1 LGQTSAGG
9 VDPRVARECAR
20 RLQALANRSDA
31 HPHNKDRRST
41 FGRQGSESEVSLDDK
56 RTLLSRGNSKQSVES
71 TASNRSRRSDRSAG
85 SPHQTPH
92 NDEAKSEPG
101 SEGVLSPGEKPSLR
115 TSLESRLDLFNTVL
129 ATHARK
135 ENESKKVQAEL
146 TGDGEPNAC
155 TIDPQSPFRIGWD
168 LTTAIFLV
176 YVAFWEP
183 FNLGYVGECAT
194 LDISHAVFNKMMDAF
209 FLVDLFVNFNTGF
222 VTSDGEVV
230 MCPKRSVKNY
240 LWTWFP
246 IDFVSSISPV
256 LDYFIWWAARGA
268 IVLPG
273 PKWNGLSGPPNDCDG
288 GANGLAMARLLKIG
302 RIFKIFKV
310 LRIAKLVKMG
320 NDSAIAEFIDD
331 FLMSSASK
339 TAMKLINIVCFTAVF
354 AHFMSCFF
362 AACGLH
368 AWEAYNPLEGTSLA
382 DGDYDLALDQ
392 AGEENRHRAKGPA
405 GDWTRL
411 RQYLVG
417 LYWAI
422 TTIST
427 VGYGDF
433 VPVTDKE
440 RGYAILAMF
449 IGSGFYGYVVAQAA
463 NIISNSDADQAKY
476 YEKMDSV
483 QVWMKHH
490 RFPSH
495 IRRRIRTY
503 YRAYYSQRLCI
514 DEQDLMSDLNP
525 ALKQTIAEFLLHE
538 LVVTHPIFAKLP
550 EGLMSKFITLVRSTR
565 AKLGEEI
572 VVQGEESRSMF
583 VISKGLAE
591 VSIIDW
597 DARTCSKAPLPEGE
611 SFGELCALNMIFVS
625 DITVVAKTEPVELFV
640 INLEDMGVALG
651 KLESEDQE
659 SFASIKEAA
668 AKLHARQMARWRRKP
683 EPLPPPGADDEPPV
697 AALSHSLASIPGSTP
712 ATPNTSRGEIELR
725 PAGDTDQSP
734 LSSLMERRSLED
746 FPATS

>member
-1 LGQTSAGG
+1 
-9 VDPRVARECAR
+9 
-20 RLQALANRSDA
+20 
-31 HPHNKDRRST
+31 
-41 FGRQGSESEVSLDDK
+41 
-56 RTLLSRGNSKQSVES
+56 
-71 TASNRSRRSDRSAG
+71 
-85 SPHQTPH
+85 
-92 NDEAKSEPG
+92 
-101 SEGVLSPGEKPSLR
+101 
-115 TSLESRLDLFNTVL
+115 
-129 ATHARK
+129 
-135 ENESKKVQAEL
+135 
-146 TGDGEPNAC
+146 
-155 TIDPQSPFRIGWD
+155 
-168 LTTAIFLV
+168 
-176 YVAFWEP
+176 
-183 FNLGYVGECAT
+183 
-194 LDISHAVFNKMMDAF
+194 
-209 FLVDLFVNFNTGF
+209 
-222 VTSDGEVV
+222 
-230 MCPKRSVKNY
+230 MCPRRSVKNY

-256 LDYFIWWAARGA
+256 LDYFIWWAARGT
-268 IVLPG
+268 IVMPG
-273 PKWNGLSGPPNDCDG
+273 KGFNGLSGPPSTCDG

-339 TAMKLINIVCFTAVF
+339 TAMKLINIVAFTAVF

-368 AWEAYNPLEGTSLA
+368 AWEAYNPLEGTNLA
-382 DGDYDLALDQ
+382 EGDYDLELDQ
-392 AGEENRHRAKGPA
+392 AGEENRHRARGPA

-440 RGYAILAMF
+440 RAYAILAMF

-463 NIISNSDADQAKY
+463 NIISNSDADRAKY

-490 RFPSH
+490 RFPSR
-495 IRRRIRTY
+495 IRRQIRMY

-550 EGLMSKFITLVRSTR
+550 EGLMSKFITLVRQTR
-565 AKLGEEI
+565 AKLGDEI

-597 DARTCSKAPLPEGE
+597 DARTVSKAPLPEGE

-640 INLEDMGVALG
+640 INLEDMGIALG
-651 KLESEDQE
+651 KLETEDQE

-683 EPLPPPGADDEPPV
+683 EPLPPPGVDDE
-697 AALSHSLASIPGSTP
+697 LSQPLATIPGSTP

-725 PAGDTDQSP
+725 PAVSGDDQSP
-734 LSSLMERRSLED
+734 LERLVERRSLED
-746 FPATS
+746 FPGSP